1 MKGRRGVSLAELLLT
16 MSACTVILTMSAGLI
31 HRALHAQSRSRGFID
46 DERSALRLGEAFRR
60 DVHSATDVEI
70 TSANEAKSILV
81 KLQFPGSQSV
91 IYQQGETGRV
101 ERTLQADGNVKS
113 REAFDFA
120 AEARLTVEKA
130 PPRLV
135 VLSIESLPVASSPAD
150 SPTLTP
156 YSRPVSLRVA
166 AVLGRHASLV
176 KAADAAEESP

>member
-31 HRALHAQSRSRGFID
+31 HRALHAQSRSRGYID
-46 DERSALRLGEAFRR
+46 DERNALRLGEAFRR
-60 DVHSATDVEI
+60 DVHSATGVEI
-70 TSANEAKSILV
+70 ASDNEAKSILV
-81 KLQFPGSQSV
+81 TLQFAEGQT
-91 IYQQGETGRV
+91 IAYRQGETGRV
-101 ERTLQADGNVKS
+101 ERTLQVGGNVKS

-120 AEARLTVEKA
+120 AEARLTVEKM

-135 VLSIESLPVASSPAD
+135 VLSIVSPTNAPVPAD
-150 SPTLTP
+150 SPPLTP

-176 KAADAAEESP
+176 DAADAAEESP